1 MQLDME
7 RGDLLLV
14 DKPVGWTS
22 FDVVNKLRGALRSV
36 LGRRIKVGHA
46 GTLDP
51 LASGLL
57 VIGFGAR
64 TKDLPLLTGQ
74 DKVYTG
80 TLRLGQTTP
89 SYDAES
95 PVQDE
100 KPWEHVGLADIE
112 AVLGQFRGELMQR
125 PPSFSAKRFEG
136 ERAYFLARDGAK
148 VDLPPVPVRI
158 DRLLITGMEGPHVHF
173 EVACSKGTY
182 IRSLAHDLGQALGTG
197 AYLSALRRHRS
208 GELDLAHAR
217 TPQQWSIWFD
227 EWAKAHPR
235 S

>member
-57 VIGFGAR
+57 VIGFGTR

-158 DRLLITGMEGPHVHF
+158 DRLVITGMEGPHVHF

-208 GELDLAHAR
+208 GELDLADAR

>member
-148 VDLPPVPVRI
+148 VELPPVPVRI
-158 DRLLITGMEGPHVHF
+158 DRLVITGMEGPHVHF

-208 GELDLAHAR
+208 GELDLADAR